1 MILTDGQ
8 SLRGQF
14 VGAKDKSVTFHNDAL
29 GDLTVDWTKLRELH
43 AHERY
48 AVVPKSLMLRAS
60 LKASQVPKGV
70 VDMTGQTLTVDPG
83 NGSPKQTFVVGDV
96 GLVQKESDFEK
107 QMRPQSF
114 FAAWNGTVTAG
125 GTLVEATQKSRSF
138 TTAINLAR
146 LIPEDTSLPSRNRT
160 TVDFTAT
167 TGYLSQPGSPEL
179 KTSIWHADAE
189 RDQYLPQ
196 SRMFG
201 FVQVAFDHNYSQGLS
216 LQQNYGGGFG
226 WTVVKREKETL
237 DLRASVNY
245 LKQSFQAL
253 TAGEPAS
260 PNMNLVGSVFS
271 ENYTR
276 KFGHGAT
283 LLQGLSVT
291 PAWNNQTAWQ
301 WAANAGFT
309 VPVYKRLSFTT
320 DVINN
325 FLNDPPPGF
334 RKNSFQFTSGLTFTL

>member
-1 MILTDGQ
+1 M
-8 SLRGQF
+8 GQF
-14 VGAKDKSVTFHNDAL
+14 VGAKDKSVTFHNEAL
-29 GDLTVDWTKLRELH
+29 GDLNVDWAKLKELH
-43 AHERY
+43 THERY

-60 LKASQVPKGV
+60 LKMSQVPTGV
-70 VDMTGQTLTVDPG
+70 LDMTGQTITIDPG
-83 NGSPKQTFVVGDV
+83 NGAPKQTFAVADV
-96 GLVQKESDFEK
+96 GLVEKEGDFEK
-107 QMRPQSF
+107 QMRPTSF
-114 FAAWNGTVTAG
+114 FAAWKGTVTAG
-125 GTLVEATQKSRSF
+125 ATLVQATQQSRSF

-146 LIPEDTSLPSRNRT
+146 VVPEDTSLPSRNRT

-179 KTSIWHADAE
+179 KTNIWHADAE

-216 LQQNYGGGFG
+216 LQQNYGVGFG
-226 WTVVKREKETL
+226 WTVIRRENETL
-237 DLRASVNY
+237 DLKASVNY
-245 LKQSFQAL
+245 LKQSFQPL
-253 TAGEPAS
+253 TPGGPTS
-260 PNMNLVGSVFS
+260 PSMDLVGSVFS

-276 KFGHGAT
+276 KFGHGVT

-291 PAWNNQTAWQ
+291 PVWNNESAWQ

-309 VPVYKRLSFTT
+309 IPVYKRLSFTT
-320 DVINN
+320 TIINT

-334 RKNSFQFTSGLTFTL
+334 RKNSFQFTTGLTFTL